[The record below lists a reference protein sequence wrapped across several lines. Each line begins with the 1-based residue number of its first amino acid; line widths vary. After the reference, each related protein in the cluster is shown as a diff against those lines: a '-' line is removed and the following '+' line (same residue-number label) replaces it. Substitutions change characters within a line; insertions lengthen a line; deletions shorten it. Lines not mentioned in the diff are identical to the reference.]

1 MTSILNFGSK
11 KDKHFKGKV
20 KETFGD
26 LMEEAQFGC
35 ANNWLKTL
43 DGCQAFYHIN

>member
-11 KDKHFKGKV
+11 KDKHY
-20 KETFGD
+20 ERQSENNFGD
-26 LMEEAQFGC
+26 LMEEALFGC

-43 DGCQAFYHIN
+43 DGCQAFII

>member
-35 ANNWLKTL
+35 ANNCAQNIRWMSSV
-43 DGCQAFYHIN
+43 YHIN